1 MRKNFLMWNLKST
14 NYETKQW
21 LGYSLGTDTFHNIIY
36 MGKYGLLP
44 NNKFTNELNKM
55 VCRKLMAAYTNSLPV
70 HVCSAAQSHLTLC
83 DPMDCSPSGFSVQ
96 GIVQVSILEGAAISY
111 SRGSSRLRHQTRVCH
126 VSYIAG
132 GFFTTH
138 IHSFY
143 SVINRTVLVKV
154 TLYYLKRLTQSLL

>member
-1 MRKNFLMWNLKST
+1 MWNLKST

-36 MGKYGLLP
+36 MEKYGLP
-44 NNKFTNELNKM
+44 QNNQFTNELNKM

-70 HVCSAAQSHLTLC
+70 HACSAAQSHPTLC
-83 DPMDCSPSGFSVQ
+83 DPMDCSPPGFSVH
-96 GIVQVSILEGAAISY
+96 GIVQVSILEGATISY
-111 SRGSSRLRHQTRVCH
+111 SRASSWLRQQTRVCH
-126 VSYIAG
+126 ISYTAG
-132 GFFTTH
+132 GFFTIH

-143 SVINRTVLVKV
+143 SVINSTVLVKV